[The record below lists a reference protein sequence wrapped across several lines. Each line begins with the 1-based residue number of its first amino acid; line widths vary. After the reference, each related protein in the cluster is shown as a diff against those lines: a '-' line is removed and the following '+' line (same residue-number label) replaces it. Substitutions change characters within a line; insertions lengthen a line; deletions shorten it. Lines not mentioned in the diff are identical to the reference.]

1 MTIIDF
7 IVPGEPQGKGRAR
20 IVKIG
25 GYSRMATPA
34 KTVAYEGL
42 IALAAQQAGAKPLAG
57 AVFLSITLV
66 HGIPASWSKRKREQ
80 ALERKLLP
88 TCKPDVDNVLK
99 AVGDG
104 LNGVAWA
111 DDKQIAQVAVVRHY
125 GEQPH
130 LRVYAHELA

>member
-1 MTIIDF
+1 MSIIDF
-7 IVPGEPQGKGRAR
+7 IVPGEPQGKGRPR

-25 GYSRMATPA
+25 GFSRMATPA
-34 KTVAYEGL
+34 KTAAYEGL
-42 IALAAQQAGAKPLAG
+42 IALAAQQAGVTPLAG

-80 ALERKLLP
+80 ALKRKVLP
-88 TCKPDVDNVLK
+88 TCKPDLDNVLK

-111 DDKQIAQVAVVRHY
+111 DDKQIAQVAAVRLY
-125 GEQPH
+125 GTKPH
-130 LRVYAHELA
+130 LRVYAHEMA